1 MRVWILR
8 VLGFLLGGFVGVL
21 FVGIIASL
29 TNRVALAMVII
40 PILSGIAGSR
50 LLVLFCNDSDSF
62 GGRLITKFWSASPA
76 ARALVVA
83 PAFWIACVG
92 VFVWLFEPYGGYMSS
107 SDYTHMYKVM
117 LFPPL
122 LLAAGSI
129 VYFKLVKPKAVA
141 SRKEI

>member
-21 FVGIIASL
+21 FVAIIAYL

-40 PILSGIAGSR
+40 PILFGIAGSHLSI
-50 LLVLFCNDSDSF
+50 LLCNAPDSI

-83 PAFWIACVG
+83 PAFWTACVG

-141 SRKEI
+141 SRKET